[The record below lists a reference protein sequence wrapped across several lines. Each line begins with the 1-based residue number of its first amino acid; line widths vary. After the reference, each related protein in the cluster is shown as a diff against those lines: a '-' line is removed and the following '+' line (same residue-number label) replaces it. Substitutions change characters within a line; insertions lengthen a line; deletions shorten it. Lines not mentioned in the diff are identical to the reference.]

1 MHFLT
6 FLYRKSGGNNFMDQN
21 FSFNIPQQSFPLQ
34 IPDNP
39 NSFMPQMPGTQN
51 PFIPQTPDTEIAP
64 NYEESPDIY
73 Y

>member
-39 NSFMPQMPGTQN
+39 NSFPTSDKTN
-51 PFIPQTPDTEIAP
+51 VVVAEKC
-64 NYEESPDIY
+64 
-73 Y
+73 